1 MRRDVK
7 IKALTFSN
15 LYFLCVAFC
24 FLASLFVAVTSSY
37 GLKADKVLATVNNEV
52 IKFSDYQRFV
62 KSIGSVKN
70 KDVVDKDLL
79 KRLIKEKIILHE
91 AIRNGIEA
99 SDIEVDKGIEEF
111 KKRNALSQEDFEKAL
126 AQDGMNIDSFRKFMK
141 DKIISSRFVSINIY
155 SKVVISDK
163 EIEGFYNANK
173 KDYLIE
179 PEKVELKA
187 IFLRL
192 REGASVTELTD
203 LKLKA
208 LKIVSCLKDSDSFE
222 RLVKQYSDEPLRSQ
236 GGMFGKFTRGI
247 LIPPLDNKAFF
258 MKNGE
263 ISEPI
268 WVSEGVYILQLINK
282 TNESFKSIEDVKEEI
297 RSYLYD
303 REKEK
308 LFNDWM
314 KELWERASV
323 KIK

>member
-1 MRRDVK
+1 VK

-15 LYFLCVAFC
+15 LYFLCVVFC
-24 FLASLFVAVTSSY
+24 FLVGLFGSVTPSY
-37 GLKADKVLATVNNEV
+37 ALTADKVLATVNNEV
-52 IKFSDYQRFV
+52 IKSSDYQRFV
-62 KSIGSVKN
+62 ESIGTMEN
-70 KDVVDKDLL
+70 KDVVDRDLL

-99 SDIEVDKGIEEF
+99 SDVEIDKGIEEF
-111 KKRNALSQEDFEKAL
+111 KKQDALYQEDFEKAL
-126 AQDGMNIDSFRKFMK
+126 AQDGMSIDNFRKFIK
-141 DKIISSRFVSINIY
+141 DKIISSKLVSINVY

-187 IFLRL
+187 IFLSL

-203 LKLKA
+203 IKLKA
-208 LKIVSCLKDSDSFE
+208 LKIVSCLKDGNSFE

-236 GGMFGKFTRGI
+236 GGMLGKFTRGI
-247 LIPPLDNKAFF
+247 LIPPLDNKAFS

-268 WVSEGVYILQLINK
+268 KVNEGVYILQLINK
-282 TNESFKSIEDVKEEI
+282 TNESFKSIEEVKEEI
-297 RSYLYD
+297 RSYLYEQ
-303 REKEK
+303 EKEK
-308 LFNDWM
+308 LFNTWM
-314 KELWERASV
+314 NELWKKASV
-323 KIK
+323 IIK

>member
-1 MRRDVK
+1 MK

-15 LYFLCVAFC
+15 LYYLCVVFF
-24 FLASLFVAVTSSY
+24 FLVGLFVAVTFSY
-37 GLKADKVLATVNNEV
+37 ALKVDKVLATVNNEV

-62 KSIGSVKN
+62 KNIGNVKN

-79 KRLIKEKIILHE
+79 KRLMKEKIILHE
-91 AIRNGIEA
+91 AIKDGIEA
-99 SDIEVDKGIEEF
+99 SDVEIDKGIEEF
-111 KKRNALSQEDFEKAL
+111 KKQNALYQEDFKKAL
-126 AQDGMNIDSFRKFMK
+126 AQDGMNIDSFRKFIK
-141 DKIISSRFVSINIY
+141 DKIISSKIVSINVY

-192 REGASVTELTD
+192 GEGASVTELTD
-203 LKLKA
+203 IKLKA

-236 GGMFGKFTRGI
+236 GGMLGKFTRGI
-247 LIPPLDNKAFF
+247 LIPPLDNKAFS

-268 WVSEGVYILQLINK
+268 WVNEGVYILRLINK
-282 TNESFKSIEDVKEEI
+282 TNESFKSIEEVKEEI

-308 LFNDWM
+308 LFNAWM
-314 KELWERASV
+314 KELWEKASV
-323 KIK
+323 IIK